1 MKISKTLTPE
11 VVVFFNI
18 LFIYTLRIYCPAGK
32 GALEI
37 NFTAEQPALMQT
49 TA

>member
-1 MKISKTLTPE
+1 MKISKPLTAE
-11 VVVFFNI
+11 GFYLKYFVY
-18 LFIYTLRIYCPAGK
+18 IYTPYISPAGR